1 MRLLR
6 SASVYMARSDQEV
19 VLGMAKEVFE
29 MRTLKEIKDALDRC
43 ISDDKPCSS
52 CVYDKFEAFKCCIDM
67 MLIDTQNCICELEAK
82 VPKWVSVKDR
92 LPEHVRGNYL
102 ILLSGEIYAAKWE
115 YDEWNEK
122 YAFRI
127 DCQIVPNI
135 THWMKVPEPP
145 KEENYDGLS

>member
-1 MRLLR
+1 MSLPTEVNEMDIINEDLKVALDFCASDDDSKCDYCYYEER
-6 SASVYMARSDQEV
+6 SWCQRDLARD
-19 VLGMAKEVFE
+19 VLEQIENLEAI
-29 MRTLKEIKDALDRC
+29 IKDKEKSL
-43 ISDDKPCSS
+43 
-52 CVYDKFEAFKCCIDM
+52 
-67 MLIDTQNCICELEAK
+67 CELEQK
-82 VPKWVSVKDR
+82 VPKWVSIKDR

-127 DCQIVPNI
+127 NCQIVPNV

-145 KEENYDGLS
+145 EEENYDGLS

>member
-1 MRLLR
+1 MTSPDKVCRIKDVL
-6 SASVYMARSDQEV
+6 SDIEKV
-19 VLGMAKEVFE
+19 CGNCMYNGEPNGCNRIGGVCE
-29 MRTLKEIKDALDRC
+29 MYDAVWDALDY
-43 ISDDKPCSS
+43 I
-52 CVYDKFEAFKCCIDM
+52 
-67 MLIDTQNCICELEAK
+67 QELEPKAL
-82 VPKWVSVKDR
+82 KWVSVKDR

-127 DCQIVPNI
+127 DCQIVPNV

-145 KEENYDGLS
+145 EEEEAMLTEQFIANK

>member
-1 MRLLR
+1 MDMISESIKISLKCCVKDDCNKCNYIYSTCYRGLARDALEQIELLE
-6 SASVYMARSDQEV
+6 AI
-19 VLGMAKEVFE
+19 
-29 MRTLKEIKDALDRC
+29 IKDKEKSL
-43 ISDDKPCSS
+43 
-52 CVYDKFEAFKCCIDM
+52 
-67 MLIDTQNCICELEAK
+67 CELEQK

-127 DCQIVPNI
+127 NCQIVPNV

-145 KEENYDGLS
+145 KEEEKC

>member
-1 MRLLR
+1 MT
-6 SASVYMARSDQEV
+6 SPDQVARIKKVLMDTEKLCGNCRYNGVSDCNRPEGLCELFDAV
-19 VLGMAKEVFE
+19 W
-29 MRTLKEIKDALDRC
+29 DALDY
-43 ISDDKPCSS
+43 I
-52 CVYDKFEAFKCCIDM
+52 
-67 MLIDTQNCICELEAK
+67 QELEPKAL
-82 VPKWVSVKDR
+82 KWVSVKDR

-127 DCQIVPNI
+127 NCQIVPNV

-145 KEENYDGLS
+145 KEEEA

>member
-1 MRLLR
+1 MTSPDQVAKIKKVLMDTEKLCGNCRYNG
-6 SASVYMARSDQEV
+6 VSDCNRPDG
-19 VLGMAKEVFE
+19 LCE
-29 MRTLKEIKDALDRC
+29 MFNAVWDALDY
-43 ISDDKPCSS
+43 IK
-52 CVYDKFEAFKCCIDM
+52 
-67 MLIDTQNCICELEAK
+67 ELEPK

>member
-1 MRLLR
+1 MTSPDKVCRIKDVL
-6 SASVYMARSDQEV
+6 SDIEKV
-19 VLGMAKEVFE
+19 CGNCMYNGEPNGCNRIGGVCE
-29 MRTLKEIKDALDRC
+29 MYDAVWDALDY
-43 ISDDKPCSS
+43 I
-52 CVYDKFEAFKCCIDM
+52 
-67 MLIDTQNCICELEAK
+67 QELEAK

-127 DCQIVPNI
+127 NCQIVPNV

-145 KEENYDGLS
+145 EEEEA

>member
-1 MRLLR
+1 MDIINENLKVSLDGCASDDCVKCKYFLQPLLR
-6 SASVYMARSDQEV
+6 CRTDLARDALEQIE
-19 VLGMAKEVFE
+19 LLEAI
-29 MRTLKEIKDALDRC
+29 IKDKEKSL
-43 ISDDKPCSS
+43 
-52 CVYDKFEAFKCCIDM
+52 
-67 MLIDTQNCICELEAK
+67 CELEQK

-127 DCQIVPNI
+127 NCQIVPNV

-145 KEENYDGLS
+145 KEEEKC